1 MQTRA
6 LDQLLQ
12 QARDRFGLVE
22 DYEVDQLSQMAA
34 ILQGATRFVDV
45 GANRGI
51 YAYVANALM
60 RNGRIVLIEADP
72 RLAERL
78 GATVPDWMRE
88 TDNGNEIT
96 VLATAAGDQDC
107 VMPFQVGPEETL
119 GSLTGSD
126 FLTGGTA
133 RVGVS
138 VKPLDALLPP
148 GPGTVFKI
156 DVEGFEYRVLDGARQ
171 HLAQPDAKLLLE
183 LHGWG
188 DSSIGRYPHHVF
200 SLMRRAGYKALKT
213 SGREYIFLFSR
224 SDRWG
229 AWASFLRFAPLA
241 WLKSLARRAG
251 LRPLYHRVR
260 ARIGLGSTRDRS
272 GLAS

>member
-1 MQTRA
+1 MQNRA
-6 LDQLLQ
+6 LDQLLR

-22 DYEVDQLSQMAA
+22 DYEVHQLSQLAE

-60 RNGRIVLIEADP
+60 RHGRIILIEADP

-78 GATVPDWMRE
+78 GAAVPDWMRE

-107 VMPFQVGPEETL
+107 IMPFQVGPEETL

-126 FLTGGTA
+126 FLTGGTE
-133 RVGVS
+133 RVVVS
-138 VKPLDALLPP
+138 VKPLDDLLPP

-171 HLAQPDAKLLLE
+171 HLAQPDAKLLVE

-200 SLMRRAGYKALKT
+200 GLLRRAGYRAEKT

-224 SDRWG
+224 SDRWS

-251 LRPLYHRVR
+251 LRPIYHGFR
-260 ARIGLGSTRDRS
+260 ARIGLGYPHDRS
-272 GLAS
+272 GVAS

>member
-22 DYEVDQLSQMAA
+22 DYEVNQLSQLAE
-34 ILQGATRFVDV
+34 ILQGAKRFVDV

-72 RLAERL
+72 RLAEQL
-78 GATVPDWMRE
+78 GAAVPDWMRE
-88 TDNGNEIT
+88 TENGNEIT
-96 VLATAAGDQDC
+96 VLATAAGDRDC

-126 FLTGGTA
+126 FLTGGTEQL
-133 RVGVS
+133 GVS

-148 GPGTVFKI
+148 GPATVFKI
-156 DVEGFEYRVLDGARQ
+156 DVEGFEYRVLGGARQ
-171 HLAQPDAKLLLE
+171 HLAQPDAKLLVE

-200 SLMRRAGYKALKT
+200 SLMRRAGYKARTT
-213 SGREYIFLFSR
+213 SGREYIFLFGR
-224 SDRWG
+224 SDGWG

-241 WLKSLARRAG
+241 WLKSVARRAG
-251 LRPLYHRVR
+251 LRPIYHGIR
-260 ARIGLGSTRDRS
+260 ARIGLGYPRDRS